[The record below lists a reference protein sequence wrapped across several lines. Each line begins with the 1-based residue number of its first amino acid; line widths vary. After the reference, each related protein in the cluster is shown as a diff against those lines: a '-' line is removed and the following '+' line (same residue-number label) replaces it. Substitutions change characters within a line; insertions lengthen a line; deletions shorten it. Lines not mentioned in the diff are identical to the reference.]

1 MKIWFDKNTWRAV
14 YMFGV
19 AGVSVWIAGVSVW
32 IAVSN
37 IKGGNECM
45 KRAFKIDED

>member
-19 AGVSVWIAGVSVW
+19 AGVSVW